1 MTTSTDMEAD
11 FITCLDDML
20 VERASL
26 RRTTTTQDSMG
37 NVATAQSTDVVIFC
51 SIQPMTEKDRKHLPP
66 GIMKEGTMKGY
77 FKSSYSQFG
86 TDYTVTEGDEIVR
99 NSVTY
104 RVIKIIGNYELQ
116 SNVVYIKAILK
127 GE

>member
-11 FITCLDDML
+11 FKTVLDDML
-20 VERASL
+20 VEKADLVKITNTEDSL
-26 RRTTTTQDSMG
+26 G
-37 NVATAQSTDVVIFC
+37 NVATSQRTEVTIFC
-51 SIQPMTEKDRKHLPP
+51 SIQGMTEKDRKHLPP

-77 FKSSYSQFG
+77 FKSSYTQFG
-86 TDYTVTEGDEIVR
+86 TDYTVTEGDQVIR
-99 NSVTY
+99 DGVTY
-104 RVIKIIGNYELQ
+104 RVIKIIGEYELQ